1 MCRTKEGFGM
11 EEYNKKKETDRI
23 CNGCG
28 RKIPVKQGIMR
39 EELAK
44 IDHTWGFFSAKDGVR
59 IRFYLCEACFDAL
72 TAGLKVPP
80 EEERQTELFPA
91 SFAEE

>member
-1 MCRTKEGFGM
+1 M
-11 EEYNKKKETDRI
+11 EQYNKKKETDRI

-72 TAGLKVPP
+72 TAGLKVFFTSEIQFRLP
-80 EEERQTELFPA
+80 RQA
-91 SFAEE
+91 KCKK